1 MEAKNMKRRDFIKSG
16 GLALSTFAIPF
27 SIMDFFTESNK
38 KNNMN
43 NQQKFDA
50 IIIGGSYAGLSA
62 AMALGRSTRNTLVI
76 DNGKPCNRQTPHSH
90 NFLTQDGQ
98 TPKEIATLGK
108 AQVAQYP
115 TISFHDGLATK
126 GTKTTDGFEVT
137 TQSGK
142 VFTSKKLI
150 FATGIADEMPDIEGF
165 AECWGISVIHCPY
178 CHGYEYRKQ
187 KTALMANG
195 ETAFHMIPLIHNL
208 TDQLIVLTQGKADF
222 SEEQWQKIKAHKV
235 EVIEKEITAVKH
247 QKGHIEKVVF
257 KDGTTL
263 ELDAMYAAIPF
274 KQHTDIPQALGCE
287 MTEQG
292 YIQVD
297 DFQKTNIA
305 GVYACGDN
313 ATRMRSVAN
322 AVYQGSVAG
331 AMLNGELSH
340 EIF

>member
-1 MEAKNMKRRDFIKSG
+1 
-16 GLALSTFAIPF
+16 
-27 SIMDFFTESNK
+27 
-38 KNNMN
+38 MN

-62 AMALGRSTRNTLVI
+62 AMALGRSMRNTLVI

-108 AQVAQYP
+108 VQVEQYP
-115 TISFHDGLATK
+115 TVSFHEGLAMK
-126 GTKTTDGFEVT
+126 GAKTQEGFEIT

-142 VFTSKKLI
+142 VFTGKKLV
-150 FATGIADEMPDIEGF
+150 FATGIADQMPDIEGF

-195 ETAFHMIPLIHNL
+195 ERAFHMIPLIYNL
-208 TDQLIVLTQGKADF
+208 SNELTVLTQGKADF
-222 SEEQWQKIKAHKV
+222 SEEQREKLKARNV
-235 EVIEKEITAVKH
+235 EIIEKEITIVEH
-247 QKGHIEKVVF
+247 QKGHIGGVIF
-257 KDGTTL
+257 KDGTKL
-263 ELDAMYAAIPF
+263 KLDAMYAAIPF
-274 KQHTDIPQALGCE
+274 TQHTDIPQNLGCE
-287 MTEQG
+287 MTEFG
-292 YIQVD
+292 YIEVD
-297 DFQKTNIA
+297 SFQKTNIP

-313 ATRMRSVAN
+313 ATMMRSVAN

-331 AMLNGELSH
+331 AALNGELAH
-340 EIF
+340 ETF